1 MDNLKTM
8 KMNRIAVFFAASLFL
23 ASCAE
28 DASSKIKN
36 DNAVA
41 TPAVTGTV
49 ETPEPAAPA
58 VVETNNANPEV
69 VDANGAPS
77 FTFDRE
83 MHDFGQIQQGD
94 QPQTVFTFTNTGDA
108 PLIITSAKG
117 SCGCTVPKWPSEPI
131 APGATG
137 EIEVSF
143 NSTGRQGR
151 QSKSV
156 TLVANT
162 TPNTKILQITS
173 EVLVPETAE

>member
-1 MDNLKTM
+1 M
-8 KMNRIAVFFAASLFL
+8 KKSRIALLFAASLFF
-23 ASCAE
+23 ASCSE

-36 DNAVA
+36 DNGVSSPVVTE
-41 TPAVTGTV
+41 TPAPVQETTPVVT
-49 ETPEPAAPA
+49 ETSNANPA
-58 VVETNNANPEV
+58 VVDSDGTPV
-69 VDANGAPS
+69 

-83 MHDFGQIQQGD
+83 SHDFGQIQQGD

-117 SCGCTVPKWPSEPI
+117 SCGCTVPKWPNEPI

-137 EIEVSF
+137 QIEVSF

-173 EVLVPETAE
+173 EVLVPEAAQ